1 MLIQLPV
8 GSEFMQA
15 VMPDSASPTPV
26 EVEEIPSIADVEVL
40 GKSDVAGQTTD
51 EGKGRVFPCEGCGAD
66 LHFHIG
72 QQRLKCPY
80 CGFEKEIDLQEDAAI
95 REQDFHAMLERMRK
109 LHDEGHAEDQPGD
122 CEVRCDSCGG
132 TVLFSGTL
140 TSTECPYCGSPIQR
154 EKIHSATQRIPVD
167 GVLPFLIDHQRAK
180 RNLSEWVKSR
190 WFAPNEFL
198 KRGAEGKFNGVY
210 LPYWTFDSMTFN
222 VYAGERGENYTVTRG
237 TGKNRRTETRTRWY
251 PASGRFQRFFDDVLV
266 IASKGLP
273 RDYILALEP
282 WPLGKSLPFTQQVLA
297 GHLARTYDIG
307 LDGGF
312 HDAKNRI
319 DEAIRADVRRRIG
332 GDKQR
337 IHKLDSRYDAITF
350 KHLLLPV
357 WMLAYRYHDT
367 PYRVFVNAA
376 TGEVQGERPYSWV
389 KILLAVLAGAI
400 AAVVVAAI
408 AGR

>member
-1 MLIQLPV
+1 M
-8 GSEFMQA
+8 SDTA
-15 VMPDSASPTPV
+15 ASRI
-26 EVEEIPSIADVEVL
+26 EVEPEIPSIADVEVL
-40 GKSDVAGQTTD
+40 GKSDAAGQTTD
-51 EGKGRVFPCEGCGAD
+51 EGKGRIFPCEGCGAD

-80 CGFEKEIDLQEDAAI
+80 CGYEKEIELQEDAAI
-95 REQDFHAMLERMRK
+95 REQDFHVMLERMQQ
-109 LHDEGHAEDQPGD
+109 LHDAGHADDQPGD
-122 CEVRCDSCGG
+122 CEVRCESCGG

-167 GVLPFLIDHQRAK
+167 GVLPFLIDHQRAR

-222 VYAGERGENYTVTRG
+222 VYTGERGENYTVTVG
-237 TGKNRRTETRTRWY
+237 TGKDRRTETRTRWY

-266 IASKGLP
+266 VASKGLP

-282 WPLGKSLPFTQQVLA
+282 WPLGKCLPFTQQVLA
-297 GHLARTYDIG
+297 GHMARTYDSG
-307 LDGGF
+307 LEAGF
-312 HDAKNRI
+312 HDAKHRI
-319 DEAIRADVRRRIG
+319 DEAIHADVCRRIG

-357 WMLAYRYHDT
+357 WMLAYRYHNT

-389 KILLAVLAGAI
+389 KIMLAILAGV
-400 AAVVVAAI
+400 AVAGIVAAL